1 MIDDDDVSIGW
12 LDINSEGIA
21 LITRDGFSE
30 RVQPAPIDLSV
41 LDGLPNVSVTIT
53 GWCDTPSDPV

>member
-1 MIDDDDVSIGW
+1 MIDADDVSIGW

-30 RVQPAPIDLSV
+30 RVQPPPIDPSV
-41 LDGLPNVSVTIT
+41 LDGLPNVSITIS
-53 GWCDTPSDPV
+53 GWRDTPSDPV